1 MFAAL
6 MVRKKLLHEANCPG
20 KSFHAREASWK
31 PFSFNPSLQRKQ
43 SKRKKINEYKVQNEK
58 RKVKTKQ
65 LQNKKK
71 KKENKK

>member
-31 PFSFNPSLQRKQ
+31 PFSFNPSLQRK
-43 SKRKKINEYKVQNEK
+43 KKKKKKKEK
-58 RKVKTKQ
+58 KKK
-65 LQNKKK
+65 KKK